1 LQFEARGDFDF
12 PRPPFEPTRKA
23 SSVFLDFSR
32 GNKNSDEFWQTARPM
47 RIRTALHISAA
58 KRIYRSY
65 SNATIIKPGVP

>member
-1 LQFEARGDFDF
+1 
-12 PRPPFEPTRKA
+12 
-23 SSVFLDFSR
+23 
-32 GNKNSDEFWQTARPM
+32 M